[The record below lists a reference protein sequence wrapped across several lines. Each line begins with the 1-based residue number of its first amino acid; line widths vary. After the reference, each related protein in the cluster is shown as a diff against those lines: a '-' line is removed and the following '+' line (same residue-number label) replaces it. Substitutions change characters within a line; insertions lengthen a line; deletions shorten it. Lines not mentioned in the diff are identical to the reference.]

1 MNTRGGMKKSRMKV
15 DNIKQ
20 KRASLLTKDGIEYGS
35 MSQLTG
41 IVADNPRKVRGERCE
56 RLIYEEAGSYNSLIK
71 AYVQGDS
78 LVNLGGIKIGTRI
91 LGGTGGDSG
100 PQLEGLSKIFN
111 NPLGF
116 NVLPYK
122 NFDTRDGK
130 VQYTG

>member
-56 RLIYEEAGSYNSLIK
+56 RLIYEEGGSFPNSVK
-71 AYVQGDS
+71 AWIQGTA
-78 LVNLGGIKIGTRI
+78 LVELGGKKIGI
-91 LGGTGGDSG
+91 KVIGGTG
-100 PQLEGLSKIFN
+100 
-111 NPLGF
+111 
-116 NVLPYK
+116 
-122 NFDTRDGK
+122 
-130 VQYTG
+130 